1 MRFRVLGHVETK
13 KLYAERSRKPAGH
26 LGLADARR
34 PREEEGAHGTLG
46 IAEPRTGDAD
56 RRNDSVDRLV
66 LTEHG
71 ASNDLVE
78 RSELTVLALGNLL
91 GRNAGHARDELGELL
106 HADIDGRLI
115 PRLPV
120 HAGCAAKLIHQ
131 IERLVGEGPVRNP
144 AIGQRHCPFRNLGR
158 VMHAVVLL
166 ELRKHARHDAQSL
179 ISGDGRE
186 LHRLQTTREQIVLA
200 EGLAPGTECGR
211 RDEAQ

>member
-34 PREEEGAHGTLG
+34 PREEEGAHGALG

-78 RSELTVLALGNLL
+78 RGELTVLALGNLL

-106 HADIDGRLI
+106 HADPASLFMR
-115 PRLPV
+115 
-120 HAGCAAKLIHQ
+120 AAPPSSSTRSSALSGKGLSVI
-131 IERLVGEGPVRNP
+131 
-144 AIGQRHCPFRNLGR
+144 QRSASATALS
-158 VMHAVVLL
+158 AT
-166 ELRKHARHDAQSL
+166 
-179 ISGDGRE
+179 SG
-186 LHRLQTTREQIVLA
+186 A
-200 EGLAPGTECGR
+200 
-211 RDEAQ
+211 